1 MVKIYGDFDE
11 LVLSSRGGYL
21 QLEFSSDSLPLERR
35 WRNNGLSADFM
46 ADYFSIFFPID
57 PSEPAS
63 LRRQTEVKH
72 TISYIANELLENA
85 AKYSKENMPMPI
97 RIALHLLGNRLI
109 FLATNHVSPTVLARL
124 QNCIEQISNADPDQL
139 YIQQLERSVEDDE
152 SGASG
157 LGFLSMMVNY
167 LAKLSWKLEP
177 LQEDPQTVIVT
188 TMVELVV

>member
-1 MVKIYGDFDE
+1 
-11 LVLSSRGGYL
+11 
-21 QLEFSSDSLPLERR
+21 
-35 WRNNGLSADFM
+35 M

-85 AKYSKENMPMPI
+85 TKFSKENMPMPI

-109 FLATNHVSPTVLARL
+109 FLATNHVSPTVLTRL